1 VYEELRTLLIE
12 DLRLNESD
20 LRPEAE
26 REAAGLDSLGVV
38 ELSMVLSERFGVE
51 ISDEDLL
58 EAPTL
63 DDIARLL
70 EQHVQ
75 LAAGQQRPS

>member
-1 VYEELRTLLIE
+1 MYEELRTLLIE

-26 REAAGLDSLGVV
+26 REAAGLDSLAVV

-58 EAPTL
+58 DAPTL

-70 EQHVQ
+70 EQQVQ

>member
-38 ELSMVLSERFGVE
+38 ELSMALSERFGVE
-51 ISDEDLL
+51 ISDEDLM

-70 EQHVQ
+70 EQQVQ
-75 LAAGQQRPS
+75 LTAGQQRPS

>member
-38 ELSMVLSERFGVE
+38 ELSMALSERFGVE
-51 ISDEDLL
+51 ISDEDLM

-70 EQHVQ
+70 EQQVQ
-75 LAAGQQRPS
+75 LTAGQQRQS

>member
-1 VYEELRTLLIE
+1 VYEELRTLLIK
-12 DLRLNESD
+12 DLRLDESD
-20 LRPEAE
+20 LRPEADHE
-26 REAAGLDSLGVV
+26 EAGLDSLAVV

-58 EAPTL
+58 EAATVG
-63 DDIARLL
+63 DIADLL
-70 EQHVQ
+70 EQRVR

>member
-1 VYEELRTLLIE
+1 MYEELRTLLIE

-38 ELSMVLSERFGVE
+38 ELSMALSERFGVE
-51 ISDEDLL
+51 ISDEDLM

-70 EQHVQ
+70 EQQVQ
-75 LAAGQQRPS
+75 LTAGQQRQS

>member
-1 VYEELRTLLIE
+1 MYEELRTLLIE

>member
-1 VYEELRTLLIE
+1 MYEELRTLLIE

-38 ELSMVLSERFGVE
+38 ELSMALSERFGVE
-51 ISDEDLL
+51 ISDEDLM

-70 EQHVQ
+70 EQQVQ
-75 LAAGQQRPS
+75 LTAGQQRPS